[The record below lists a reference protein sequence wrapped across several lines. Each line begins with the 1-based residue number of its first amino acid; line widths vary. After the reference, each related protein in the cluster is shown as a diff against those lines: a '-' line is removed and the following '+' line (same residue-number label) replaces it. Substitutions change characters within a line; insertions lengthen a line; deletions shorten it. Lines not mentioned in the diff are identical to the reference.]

1 MPTDTPSTTE
11 PWRARKMRGGS
22 WTGAADEDAAPAR
35 VDRVVTVKMTEAEL
49 AELDA
54 AIAPLGLKRNR
65 ALRIAARRIGGF
77 VEAAPEEVAL
87 LRDAVRQLGGI
98 ARNVNQIAKAANRT
112 REPDYRGFMEERAAL
127 GRQIAR
133 LDARMQAVLD
143 LAARRR
149 DGLARLE
156 AAGRDAG
163 ATASDRKHGAQ
174 GGGGTPS
181 DPNKRAGG
189 S

>member
-1 MPTDTPSTTE
+1 MPSSPAAT
-11 PWRARKMRGGS
+11 WRSRKMRGGS
-22 WTGAADEDAAPAR
+22 WTAGADDEGAAPAR

-54 AIAPLGLKRNR
+54 AITPLGLKRNR

-77 VEAAPEEVAL
+77 VEAAPEEVGL

-112 REPDYRGFMEERAAL
+112 WDPDYRGFMEERAAL
-127 GRQIAR
+127 GREIAR
-133 LDARMQAVLD
+133 LDARLQAVLD

-156 AAGRDAG
+156 AAG
-163 ATASDRKHGAQ
+163 
-174 GGGGTPS
+174 GGGTADGPDERKGAPGRGDARS
-181 DPNKRAGG
+181 GARKG
-189 S
+189 SGL